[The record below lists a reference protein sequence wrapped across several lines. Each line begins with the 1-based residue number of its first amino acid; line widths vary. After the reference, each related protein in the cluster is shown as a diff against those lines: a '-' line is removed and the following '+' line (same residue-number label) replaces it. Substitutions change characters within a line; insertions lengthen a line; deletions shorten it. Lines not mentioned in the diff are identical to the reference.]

1 MELAAEDSLRLNVLL
16 ANALQAVRIDESSM
30 TVHALSDQG
39 EASVKLNS
47 TGRDDQYLK
56 MVRELLSS
64 QVLGSPGGY
73 PVFLRRWTR
82 MGQARDDSLE
92 QLLLLGEPEA
102 VVAVVHANGLTDEI
116 ARKAW
121 WVMPVAD
128 NARRMLEH
136 ECVVA
141 GEMGT
146 VLAEY
151 LVDYLPFETEHR
163 AMLET
168 VRLVLQPGLIADELR
183 DKLWRS
189 AKRKNSYYV
198 GFMDAIPDALPEPG
212 RPRPDWKVLE
222 QRLQALVQDGNPVA
236 KQLCR
241 CLSDRGQVFLQT
253 AEAVTNKPNNQDVV
267 VELLKSIQNYFST
280 LCPNSDPAADIATI
294 ISDADTLLDVPAVCP
309 TTEAVQNVL
318 AAAPEC
324 RDDVRAMLTLAWVGE
339 PLVNPIFART
349 DAIGS
354 VMRKKL
360 EPVTTPLIEQIAQLR
375 GLVAPSRDGF
385 PV

>member
-1 MELAAEDSLRLNVLL
+1 MELTAEDSLRLNVML

-30 TVHALSDQG
+30 TVQALSDQG
-39 EASVKLNS
+39 EASVKLNPA
-47 TGRDDQYLK
+47 GRDDQYLK
-56 MVRELLSS
+56 LVRELLSS

-102 VVAVVHANGLTDEI
+102 IVAVVHAAGLTDEI

-121 WVMPVAD
+121 WAMPVAD

-141 GEMGT
+141 GAMGT

-151 LVDYLPFETEHR
+151 LLDYLPFETEHR

-168 VRLVLQPGLIADELR
+168 VRLVLQPGLIADDLR

-189 AKRKNSYYV
+189 AKRKNSYYI

-212 RPRPDWKVLE
+212 KPRPDWQVLKT
-222 QRLQALVQDGNPVA
+222 RLQPLVEDGNPVA
-236 KQLCR
+236 TQLCR
-241 CLSDRGQVFLQT
+241 CLSERGQVFLQIT
-253 AEAVTNKPNNQDVV
+253 EAVTRKPNNQDVV
-267 VELLKSIQNYFST
+267 VELLKSVQNYFET
-280 LCPNSDPAADIATI
+280 VCPGSDPGADIETI
-294 ISDADTLLDVPAVCP
+294 ISDAEALLDVPAVCP
-309 TTEAVQNVL
+309 TTEAVQSVL

-324 RDDVRAMLTLAWVGE
+324 RDDVRAILALAWVGE
-339 PLVNPIFART
+339 PLVNPIFARS

-354 VMRKKL
+354 VMRKKI
-360 EPVTTPLIEQIAQLR
+360 EPVTTPLIQQIAQLR
-375 GLVAPSRDGF
+375 GLVG
-385 PV
+385 

>member
-1 MELAAEDSLRLNVLL
+1 MELTAEDSLRLNVML
-16 ANALQAVRIDESSM
+16 ANAQQAVRIDESSM
-30 TVHALSDQG
+30 TVQALSDQG
-39 EASVKLNS
+39 EASVKLNPV
-47 TGRDDQYLK
+47 GRDDQYLK
-56 MVRELLSS
+56 LVRELLSS

-73 PVFLRRWTR
+73 PVFLRHWTR

-102 VVAVVHANGLTDEI
+102 IVAVVHAAGLTDEI

-121 WVMPVAD
+121 WAMPVAD

-141 GEMGT
+141 GAMGT

-168 VRLVLQPGLIADELR
+168 VRLVLQPGLIADDLR

-212 RPRPDWKVLE
+212 KPRPDWQALE
-222 QRLQALVQDGNPVA
+222 TRLQALVEDGNPVA
-236 KQLCR
+236 TQLCR
-241 CLSDRGQVFLQT
+241 CLSERGQVFLQT
-253 AEAVTNKPNNQDVV
+253 TEAVARKPNNQDVV
-267 VELLKSIQNYFST
+267 VELLKSVQNYFAT
-280 LCPNSDPAADIATI
+280 VCPGSDPGADIETI
-294 ISDADTLLDVPAVCP
+294 ISDADALLDVPAVCP

-318 AAAPEC
+318 AAVPEC
-324 RDDVRAMLTLAWVGE
+324 RDDVRAILALAWVGE

-354 VMRKKL
+354 VMRKKI
-360 EPVTTPLIEQIAQLR
+360 EPVTTPMIQQITQLR
-375 GLVAPSRDGF
+375 GLTG
-385 PV
+385 